1 MNGMWIDIEGRG
13 DDFKTDGYIKR
24 ALRDA
29 THKIWEDWKGA
40 KFAFK
45 NIFNENIFWTF
56 LLNI

>member
-29 THKIWEDWKGA
+29 THKFGKTEKEQNLPS
-40 KFAFK
+40 K
-45 NIFNENIFWTF
+45 IFLMWIYIF
-56 LLNI
+56 